1 MKVGDLIK
9 VKGPVIST
17 DATGQ
22 LGVLIEEPHSLDE
35 ITGDQWK
42 ILLIDGEE
50 CWLYSA
56 DFEVQE

>member
-9 VKGPVIST
+9 VKNPI
-17 DATGQ
+17 AEAGQ

-35 ITGDQWK
+35 RTGDQWK
-42 ILLIDGEE
+42 ILLMDGEVY
-50 CWLYSA
+50 WLYSA